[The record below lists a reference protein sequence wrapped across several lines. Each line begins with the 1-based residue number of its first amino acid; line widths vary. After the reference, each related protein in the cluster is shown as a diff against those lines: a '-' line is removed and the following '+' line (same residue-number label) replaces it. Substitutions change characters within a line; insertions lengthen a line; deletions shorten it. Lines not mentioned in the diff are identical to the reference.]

1 MTVNE
6 FIDFL
11 IPLLGVGLLIVVII
25 LGIQGI
31 FILLRIKKIVER
43 AETISDI
50 SGWVICSESFL
61 TKRSKIMKSIDVRK
75 GFIDFLNQK
84 IIRL

>member
-50 SGWVICSESFL
+50 SGWANMLRKFFN
-61 TKRSKIMKSIDVRK
+61 KKDQKS
-75 GFIDFLNQK
+75 
-84 IIRL
+84 

>member
-31 FILLRIKKIVER
+31 IILLRIKKIVER

-50 SGWVICSESFL
+50 SGWANILRKFFN
-61 TKRSKIMKSIDVRK
+61 KKDQKS
-75 GFIDFLNQK
+75 
-84 IIRL
+84 